1 MWKILYDGLN
11 NFSHIKFE
19 PGKLKEHYIR
29 IKPEFIGICGS
40 DKNIVLGGKR
50 KGLEPISLGHEI
62 LGEIVDGT
70 GLDMTGS
77 DIRAG
82 DTVVVFPNYDCGTCQ
97 ECITGHTNTCRNKIS
112 IGVTADGGL
121 IEVVDIPSRFLLKMS
136 SNIDKRLAVL
146 TEPVAVVLRAL
157 SKFGDRSLKLI
168 IVGGG
173 STGTLAYILSR
184 IMGFHNV
191 IILEAMTEKMSV
203 LKTKGFPVIQITE
216 YMNDEVNLMDGPLN
230 VLDTVGKAVTVE
242 FWTKLV
248 GSSVSG
254 SNVIVTGLDEYEFD
268 IPQSVL
274 IRKELRLEGSIIY
287 NKDDFVKAGEIM
299 ENHSKN
305 FEPLID
311 YEGGMKDIEDWLIP
325 AMKRKDILKI
335 IIKL

>member
-1 MWKILYDGLN
+1 MWKILYDGIS
-11 NFSHIKFE
+11 NFSHTEFE
-19 PGKLKEHYIR
+19 PDGLREHYIR
-29 IKPEFIGICGS
+29 IKPEYIGICGS

-62 LGEIVDGT
+62 SGKIVEGT
-70 GLDMTGS
+70 GQDMAGS
-77 DIRAG
+77 EIRAG
-82 DTVVVFPNYDCGTCQ
+82 DSVIVFPNYDCGTCQ

-121 IEVVDIPSRFLLKMS
+121 SEVVDIPSRFLLKMS
-136 SNIDKRLAVL
+136 NDIDNRLAVL

-157 SKFGDRSLKLI
+157 SKFQDRSLKLI

-191 IILEAMTEKMSV
+191 IILEAMTEKVAV
-203 LKTKGFPVIQITE
+203 LKAKGFPVVQISE
-216 YMNDEVNLMDGPLN
+216 YINDEINLMDGPMN
-230 VLDTVGKAVTVE
+230 MLDTVGKAVTVE
-242 FWTKLV
+242 FWTKLA

-254 SNVIVTGLDEYEFD
+254 STVVVTGLDEYEYN

-274 IRKELRLEGSIIY
+274 IRKELKLEGSIIY
-287 NKDDFVKAGEIM
+287 NKDDFVKAREIM

-311 YEGGMKDIEDWLIP
+311 YEGSVKDIEDWLIP
-325 AMKRKDILKI
+325 TMKRRDLLKI